1 VDPQGSIID
10 GEWNS
15 TPALGL
21 HIQLHALRPEANV
34 IIHNHAH

>member
-1 VDPQGSIID
+1 
-10 GEWNS
+10 
-15 TPALGL
+15 ALGL